1 MLNTEWWMFTL
12 LHSHIL
18 TLSHSHTLI
27 LLHSHTHTHIFS
39 RNQIVPHPNR
49 ELCIVTPQKTRK
61 TQPFT
66 TPITNSAF
74 LHQNRHDWTV
84 SYANIAL
91 CIVISK
97 GTRLNRSP
105 SQTVNSVLLY
115 QKRHEE
121 PLPNRKRQDWTVPN
135 PNREHCHCYIEK
147 DWTEPCPIPTANS
160 ALLYRKIQE
169 KPLPLRTESSA
180 VIYRKR
186 QNWIVAQSEQRTL
199 HCYIEKDKTEPFL
212 LPNREL
218 CFIMS
223 TKKWR
228 TVAHSNVGFCIVI
241 SKQARLNRFPIRIEK
256 SALVYEN
263 GKTDP
268 FFLPTDNFALLQ

>member
-27 LLHSHTHTHIFS
+27 LLHSHTHIFS

-105 SQTVNSVLLY
+105 SQTENSVLLY

-121 PLPNRKRQDWTVPN
+121 PLPIRTD
-135 PNREHCHCYIEK
+135 I
-147 DWTEPCPIPTANS
+147 S
-160 ALLYRKIQE
+160 ALLYRIRHDWTVPHPSRGLCIATSKKE
-169 KPLPLRTESSA
+169 RLNRSSS
-180 VIYRKR
+180 KTG
-186 QNWIVAQSEQRTL
+186 SL
-199 HCYIEKDKTEPFL
+199 HCILEKDKPEPQT
-212 LPNREL
+212 RK
-218 CFIMS
+218 S
-223 TKKWR
+223 
-228 TVAHSNVGFCIVI
+228 VGAPLRVWLYAFH
-241 SKQARLNRFPIRIEK
+241 
-256 SALVYEN
+256 
-263 GKTDP
+263 TH
-268 FFLPTDNFALLQ
+268 